1 MPAMNLNRL
10 VTFEAVAR
18 LRSFTAAARELALS
32 QPAVSVQI
40 RELERHFGLSL
51 LDRRRRRGLVLTSDG
66 EVLYGYARRMLDTA
80 REAEQAIAGAR
91 ELQSGSLSL
100 VATPTAASYALPAVL
115 GEFKS
120 RYPGVHVRLLV
131 LNSQEALAHLAG
143 LHADLGV
150 MTGAIRDRRLRTV
163 PFFEDELVLALPPGH
178 RLAGRRS
185 VDVTHLAGERMI
197 VRERGSATRALIESE
212 FRRAGVRLQTT
223 MELASNEATLQAVA
237 VGNGCA
243 IVSAAMARR
252 AAEARRIAAVRVRG
266 VALRRTFRF
275 AFPAERAHYP
285 TIQKFI
291 ETGRRAMR
299 RP

>member
-10 VTFEAVAR
+10 ATFEAVAR
-18 LRSFTAAARELALS
+18 LRSFTAAARELSLS

-51 LDRRRRRGLVLTSDG
+51 LDRRRHRGLVLTSDG

-91 ELQSGSLSL
+91 ELQSGTLPL

-115 GEFKS
+115 AEFKS
-120 RYPGVHVRLLV
+120 RYPRVHVRLLV

-185 VDVTHLAGERMI
+185 VDVRQLTGERMI
-197 VRERGSATRALIESE
+197 VRERGSATRALIETE
-212 FRRAGVRLQTT
+212 FRRAGVRYETT
-223 MELASNEATLQAVA
+223 MELASNEATLHAVA

-243 IVSAAMARR
+243 IVSAEMARR
-252 AAEARRIAAVRVRG
+252 DAEARRIATVRVRG

-285 TIQKFI
+285 TIQTFI
-291 ETGRRAMR
+291 ETGQRAMR

>member
-1 MPAMNLNRL
+1 MNLNRL

-51 LDRRRRRGLVLTSDG
+51 LDRRRRRGVVLTSDG
-66 EVLYGYARRMLDTA
+66 HVLYGYARRMLETA
-80 REAEQAIAGAR
+80 REAEQAVAGAR
-91 ELQSGSLSL
+91 ELQSGSLAL

-115 GEFKS
+115 AEFKS
-120 RYPGVHVRLLV
+120 RYPAVHMRLFV
-131 LNSQEALAHLAG
+131 MNSQEALAYLTG
-143 LHADLGV
+143 LQADLGV
-150 MTGAIRDRRLRTV
+150 MTGTVRDRRVRTV

-178 RLAGRRS
+178 RLASRRS
-185 VDVTHLAGERMI
+185 VDVSQLAGERMI
-197 VRERGSATRALIESE
+197 VRERGSATRELVESE
-212 FRRAGVRLQTT
+212 FRRAGVRVEIT

-237 VGNGCA
+237 SGNGCA
-243 IVSAAMARR
+243 VVSAEMVHRET
-252 AAEARRIAAVRVRG
+252 EARRIVAVRMRG
-266 VALRRTFRF
+266 VALRRTFWF

-285 TIQKFI
+285 TINKFI
-291 ETGRRAMR
+291 EIGQRAMR